1 MAKVE
6 IKRIV
11 MDMVDENCYIIYKDG
26 RGLIVD
32 PGEGFERIQKSSGR
46 IKCKD

>member
-11 MDMVDENCYIIYKDG
+11 MDMVDENCYIIYILSDYIVIGKD
-26 RGLIVD
+26 I
-32 PGEGFERIQKSSGR
+32 
-46 IKCKD
+46 